1 MHKHYKEAPQWWYL
15 VLLLVSFVL
24 GLIVVIK
31 ENITLP
37 VWGYVVSLLTGTI
50 MAPFVSHSAWIFAQ
64 VADQPKEHNTL
75 LSLW

>member
-15 VLLLVSFVL
+15 LLLLFSFLL

-37 VWGYVVSLLTGTI
+37 VWAYVVSLLTGI
-50 MAPFVSHSAWIFAQ
+50 IIAPFVGYLEMHRLIYCF
-64 VADQPKEHNTL
+64 
-75 LSLW
+75 